1 MGDNMN
7 DNEQILAELRKL
19 SAWADSQRKL
29 TKWSLIFLAV
39 YFLGIGVFVVV
50 TVHREK
56 AKREAVA
63 AAKKPDWDDVD
74 RNIRLGNFD
83 EAIRIGEELIQK
95 TPQYPR
101 GRTQL
106 AWAYVAAGRIKEA
119 RAQYAEAVRLFPWED
134 YEKLLVAI
142 DKRIAAENPPAGAP
156 PNGVAPRP

>member
-7 DNEQILAELRKL
+7 DNEQILAELRKI
-19 SAWADSQRKL
+19 SAWADMQRKI

-39 YFLGIGVFVVV
+39 YLLGAGVFAVVMV
-50 TVHREK
+50 RREK

-74 RNIRLGNFD
+74 RNIRLCNFA

-95 TPQYPR
+95 TPQNPR
-101 GRTQL
+101 GHSQL
-106 AWAYVAAGRIKEA
+106 AWAYVAAGKIKEA
-119 RAQYAEAVRLFPWED
+119 RAQYAEAVRLFPWEE

-142 DKRIAAENPPAGAP
+142 DKRITTENPQADGLGNGASSH
-156 PNGVAPRP
+156 R